1 MTSMKFKVTKD
12 SPIAQMSIDEAEKKY
27 DVKIVS
33 YGSEDHS
40 FSAFGAKMIKDGYV
54 IEACGLPSKLY
65 DIFRDATG
73 YYEIDA

>member
-1 MTSMKFKVTKD
+1 MTATKFRVIKD
-12 SPIAQMSIDEAEKKY
+12 SPLTKMSIDEAEKKY

-33 YGSEDHS
+33 YGTEKVAYT
-40 FSAFGAKMIKDGYV
+40 AFGAKMIKEGYT

-73 YYEIDA
+73 HYEIDA